1 MIHKPQRMKIMKTLN
16 LKDNTL
22 YESKDSEELYK
33 LIEESSVLRSLQGTT
48 LNDLSRQDDNFLIF
62 PPDNARNNEAGIE
75 RNAVIIEQKRNG
87 VYWTHNVM
95 GVIGDGNETVIIK
108 SRFGSE
114 KNNYFEEYLITKAL
128 GWPSLTNRKVDAE
141 SKSNMLDILSFML
154 PYYLKRALRKGMYK
168 NYVWK
173 KYNDSNVKGV
183 VDIARHI
190 RQNVPF
196 TGKIAYNKR
205 EFAYDNYLTEL
216 VRHAIEYIK
225 TSKKIWP
232 VVKAMAGDEIR
243 QIADVT
249 ASYTRNDRRKII
261 TENDRHP
268 VRHAFYREYRDL
280 QKLCLLILK
289 HSKHGIGES
298 SRQIYGILFDGSWL
312 WEEYLYKL
320 IHKGFYHPR
329 NKGRSSIKQQY
340 LFCYFDDK
348 SQKLKGEQKIIP
360 DFIGKG
366 EDDVIIAD
374 AKYKPSGN
382 IRRSD
387 YFQMLAYMFRFD
399 AKKGYFLYPKDP
411 KDNDSKDQKLYLL
424 EGTNMDGFPHGEDIY
439 VQKLGLVIPD
449 ETDYAAFEN
458 SMHKK
463 EFSFKNELGL

>member
-1 MIHKPQRMKIMKTLN
+1 MKTLK
-16 LKDNTL
+16 LKDNTS
-22 YESKDSEELYK
+22 YKSEDSEELYK
-33 LIEESSVLRSLQGTT
+33 QIEESSVLRSLQGTT

-75 RNAVIIEQKRNG
+75 KNAVIIEQKRNG
-87 VYWTHNVM
+87 DYWTHNVM

-196 TGKIAYNKR
+196 TGRIAYNKR

-243 QIADVT
+243 QIVDVT
-249 ASYTRNDRRKII
+249 ASYTRNDRSKII

-289 HSKHGIGES
+289 HSKHGIGEGS
-298 SRQIYGILFDGSWL
+298 KKIYGILFDGSWL

-320 IHKGFYHPR
+320 IHTGFYHPR
-329 NKGRSSIKQQY
+329 NKGRSSIEKQY
-340 LFCYFDDK
+340 LFCCFDDNT
-348 SQKLKGEQKIIP
+348 QKKEKEQNIIP
-360 DFIGKG
+360 DFIGKD

-387 YFQMLAYMFRFD
+387 YYQVLAYMLRFG

-411 KDNDSKDQKLYLL
+411 EDEASKDQKLYLL
-424 EGTNMDGFPHGEDIY
+424 KGLKMDGLPYQDIY

-449 ETDYAAFEN
+449 ETDYATFEK
-458 SMHKK
+458 SMNK
-463 EFSFKNELGL
+463 EEDSFKTKLGL